1 MKIIIGLGNIGKE
14 YENTRHNVGW
24 MFLDYIEK
32 KLNFKIEEKNKKL
45 DSYISQIYINNEK
58 VVFAKP
64 TTYMN
69 LSGHAVEKIKKWYK
83 VDNED
88 ILIVFDD
95 IDIPFGQIRF
105 KLSGSGGTHNGMKN
119 VVQMLNSKDIPRI
132 KIGIGGIKHEKQD
145 LVDFVLEKFSKK
157 QIGELDTVF
166 DEAYEKLIN
175 FLDN

>member
-1 MKIIIGLGNIGKE
+1 
-14 YENTRHNVGW
+14 
-24 MFLDYIEK
+24 
-32 KLNFKIEEKNKKL
+32 
-45 DSYISQIYINNEK
+45 
-58 VVFAKP
+58 
-64 TTYMN
+64 MN